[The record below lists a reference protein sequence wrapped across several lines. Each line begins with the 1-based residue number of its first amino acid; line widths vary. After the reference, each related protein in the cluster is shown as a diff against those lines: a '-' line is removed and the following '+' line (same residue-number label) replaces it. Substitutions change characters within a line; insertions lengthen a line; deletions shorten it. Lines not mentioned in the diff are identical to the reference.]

1 MTKQQLSQ
9 LRYLRQEI
17 ALLKNQI
24 ASAEPQ
30 MTHDKVKGSM
40 TEFPYIL
47 QDIKVYGVDIAGYET
62 RQKIRKDRLRR
73 RLAELEKL
81 VEELESFI
89 AGIEDSLTRQILVL
103 RYEKGLEWV
112 EVAKCIGA
120 GTTSGSVRKTAER
133 FLKKA
138 LDS

>member
-89 AGIEDSLTRQILVL
+89 AGIEDSLTRQILIL
-103 RYEKGLEWV
+103 RYIEGLNWAG
-112 EVAKCIGA
+112 VATKIG
-120 GTTSGSVRKTAER
+120 GGNTPDSVRMMHNR
-133 FLKKA
+133 FFLGK
-138 LDS
+138 

>member
-30 MTHDKVKGSM
+30 TTHDKVKGSM

-89 AGIEDSLTRQILVL
+89 AGIEDSLTRQAIILKYVQGMEWEQVAVTIGGGNKADSL
-103 RYEKGLEWV
+103 RKRV
-112 EVAKCIGA
+112 
-120 GTTSGSVRKTAER
+120 ER
-133 FLKKA
+133 FLKK
-138 LDS
+138 L